1 MNMFKKR
8 PSNLLFKNSSVES
21 EYDGLDD
28 GLKSLLGEIQTP
40 ATLTSGRRSLAE
52 NTAVGGAP
60 NSFHMTGQA
69 ADFRRDEVTPEMLKL
84 FQGKGYKAL
93 DEGDHYHVEPA
104 GKASQSSEGPLGTS
118 SQPYK
123 PQYPSDEDLGLT
135 RPEEKKTSLFGKIM
149 KYAAPAAIGAISGL
163 GAVPGFIGGY
173 AGIQSAE
180 AEEQAQKMKDYQEE
194 KKTRAKFL
202 EPTGDQKLFE
212 YYKSLNPDEQSQ
224 FSDLKNPPKDDSM
237 TEYQRALLSLKSSES
252 ADKDKPDPK
261 TVKKDEA
268 TLRKEFIGNP
278 ISKHHETSKTGLQK
292 MENTMKSNNPSGF
305 DDMSLIFNF
314 MRTLDPESVVREGEY
329 RTAENNSSFLEKFGI
344 AFNKIASGQ
353 RLSQDQ
359 RQKLLMAARTQHAA
373 HEQTFGKFAKDYQ
386 GIAKDY
392 GVSAKNVLPGW
403 KPYPEKIDTFYGKQ
417 LPIEESRMTP
427 EDREAI
433 DWLYENPND
442 PDAPM
447 VQQMLKSKAILK

>member
-1 MNMFKKR
+1 MFKKR
-8 PSNLLFKNSSVES
+8 PSNILFKES
-21 EYDGLDD
+21 ADEGNYDNLDQK
-28 GLKSLLGEIQTP
+28 LQTLLGTFQTP
-40 ATLTSGRRSLAE
+40 TTVTSAWRSKEE
-52 NTAVGGAP
+52 NDRVGGVP
-60 NSFHMTGQA
+60 NSYHMKGLA
-69 ADFRRDEVTPEMLKL
+69 ADLRLNEVTPDTLKRIKDGG
-84 FQGKGYKAL
+84 FEAIKEK
-93 DEGDHYHVEPA
+93 DHYHVEPA

-237 TEYQRALLSLKSSES
+237 TEYQRALLSLKSSDA

-278 ISKHHETSKTGLQK
+278 ISKNHETSKTGLQK

-386 GIAKDY
+386 GIAKAY

>member
-1 MNMFKKR
+1 MK
-8 PSNLLFKNSSVES
+8 
-21 EYDGLDD
+21 GL
-28 GLKSLLGEIQTP
+28 
-40 ATLTSGRRSLAE
+40 
-52 NTAVGGAP
+52 
-60 NSFHMTGQA
+60 A
-69 ADFRRDEVTPEMLKL
+69 ADLRLDEVTPVTLKRIKVGG
-84 FQGKGYKAL
+84 FEAIKEK
-93 DEGDHYHVEPA
+93 DHYHVEPDS
-104 GKASQSSEGPLGTS
+104 KASQSSEGPLGTS

-123 PQYPSDEDLGLT
+123 PQYPSDEDLGLS

-149 KYAAPAAIGAISGL
+149 KYAAPAALGAISGL
-163 GAVPGFIGGY
+163 GAVPGAIGGY

-180 AEEQAQKMKDYQEE
+180 AEEQAQKMKDYQDE

-202 EPTGDQKLFE
+202 EPGADQKLFE

-224 FSDLKNPPKDDSM
+224 FSDLKNPP
-237 TEYQRALLSLKSSES
+237 RALLSLKSSDA

-278 ISKHHETSKTGLQK
+278 ISKNHETSKTGLQK

-417 LPIEESRMTP
+417 LPIDESRMTS
-427 EDREAI
+427 EDREMI

-442 PDAPM
+442 PDAGR
-447 VQQMLKSKAILK
+447 VEQILKSKAILK